1 MGRKL
6 QQDGSVSGKKGR
18 EGINNSKT
26 LMEGR
31 RWIKEWEITGKEE
44 MKEKGDAV
52 NPINSRWQA

>member
-1 MGRKL
+1 M

-26 LMEGR
+26 LMEGG

-44 MKEKGDAV
+44 MKEKKDAV
-52 NPINSRWQA
+52 NPINNRFKA